1 MRNIIY
7 LTLLMVF
14 IFSCKKDTVIKNIII
29 EDNTAPPY
37 NEVTTVQ
44 IRNYVNKIYI
54 DLLGREPLMSELTS
68 STSDL
73 KSNSLS
79 NTSREQLL
87 SDLMSTDEYYKRFYE
102 IYQTSYL
109 PGVTN
114 DELDFTILIYESE
127 RDQAIQNGNNAL
139 VQLYNFELDLMYAL
153 RDARVDYQNGGI
165 TINEFMTRMTLNQ
178 FYEEINMGAEN
189 YVLSCFENFLKRTP
203 TDAQLLASVE
213 MVSGNPA
220 QVFFQDGNNQNDFI
234 NIIMNTAEFYQGLS
248 IDIYN
253 QLLVR
258 QPDSQEMVDAIFIF
272 DETQDYQSVQRLVMK
287 SDEYAGF

>member
-7 LTLLMVF
+7 LLLMMVF
-14 IFSCKKDTVIKNIII
+14 IFSCKKDTAIENIII

-44 IRNYVNKIYI
+44 IQNYVNKIYI
-54 DLLGREPLMSELTS
+54 DLLGREPLEAELNS

-79 NTSREQLL
+79 NVSREQLL
-87 SDLMSTDEYYKRFYE
+87 TDLMSTEEYYQRFYE

-114 DELDFTILIYESE
+114 GELDFTILIYESE
-127 RDQAIQNGNNAL
+127 RDQAIQDGNNAL
-139 VQLYNFELDLMYAL
+139 VQFYNFELDLMYDL
-153 RDARVDYQNGGI
+153 RNARVDYQNGVI
-165 TINEFMTRMTLNQ
+165 TINEFMTRITLNQ

-203 TDAQLLASVE
+203 TDAQLIASVE

-258 QPDSQEMVDAIFIF
+258 QPNSQEMVDAIFIF

>member
-1 MRNIIY
+1 M
-7 LTLLMVF
+7 MVF
-14 IFSCKKDTVIKNIII
+14 IFSCKKDTAIENIII

-44 IRNYVNKIYI
+44 IQNYVNKIYI
-54 DLLGREPLMSELTS
+54 DLLGREPLEAELNS

-79 NTSREQLL
+79 NVSREQLL
-87 SDLMSTDEYYKRFYE
+87 TDLMSTEEYYQRFYE

-114 DELDFTILIYESE
+114 GELDFTILIYESE
-127 RDQAIQNGNNAL
+127 RDQAIQDGNNAL
-139 VQLYNFELDLMYAL
+139 VQFYNFELDLMYDL
-153 RDARVDYQNGGI
+153 RNARVDYQNGVI
-165 TINEFMTRMTLNQ
+165 TINEFMTRITLNQ

-203 TDAQLLASVE
+203 TDAQLIASVE

-258 QPDSQEMVDAIFIF
+258 QPNSQEMVDAIFIF

>member
-7 LTLLMVF
+7 LMLIMVF
-14 IFSCKKDTVIKNIII
+14 IFSCKKDTVIENIII

-44 IRNYVNKIYI
+44 IQNYVNKIYI
-54 DLLGREPLMSELTS
+54 DLLGREPLDVELTTA
-68 STSDL
+68 TSDL
-73 KSNSLS
+73 KSNHLDDA
-79 NTSREQLL
+79 SREQLL
-87 SDLMSTDEYYKRFYE
+87 TNLMESEEYYKRFYE

-109 PGVTN
+109 PGVSN
-114 DELDFTILIYESE
+114 DELDITILIYESE

-139 VQLYNFELDLMYAL
+139 VQLYNIELDLMYAL
-153 RDARVDYQNGGI
+153 RNARLEYQNGAI
-165 TINEFMTRMTLNQ
+165 TINEFMSRITQNQ

-203 TDAQLLASVE
+203 TDAQLIASVN

-220 QVFFQDGNNQNDFI
+220 QVFFLDGNNQNDFI

-258 QPDSQEMVDAIFIF
+258 QPNSQEMVDAIFIL
-272 DETQDYQSVQRLVMK
+272 DETQDYQSVQRIVIK

>member
-7 LTLLMVF
+7 LTILMVF
-14 IFSCKKDTVIKNIII
+14 IFSCKKDTVIENIII

-79 NTSREQLL
+79 DTSREQLL

-203 TDAQLLASVE
+203 TDAQLFASVE

>member
-1 MRNIIY
+1 MKNLLY
-7 LTLLMVF
+7 LTLVVVSFL
-14 IFSCKKDTVIKNIII
+14 SCKKDSIVQNVII

-44 IRNYVNKIYI
+44 IQNYVNKIYI
-54 DLLGREPLMSELTS
+54 DLLGREPLDNELNSATS
-68 STSDL
+68 SL

-79 NTSREQLL
+79 DDSREQLL
-87 SDLMSTDEYYKRFYE
+87 TSLMSTEEYYLRFYE

-114 DELDFTILIYESE
+114 DELDFTIYLFEVE
-127 RDQAIQNGNNAL
+127 RDQAIQDGNTTFA
-139 VQLYNFELDLMYAL
+139 QLLNLELDLMYAL
-153 RDARVDYQNGGI
+153 RNARGEYQNGEI
-165 TINEFMTRMTLNQ
+165 PINEFMIRIARNQ

-189 YVLSCFENFLKRTP
+189 YVLACFENFLKRTP
-203 TDAQLLASVE
+203 TDAELIASVS
-213 MVSGNPA
+213 MVEGSPA
-220 QVFFQDGNNQNDFI
+220 QIFFQDGNNQNDFVEI
-234 NIIMNTAEFYQGLS
+234 VMNTAEFYQGLS

-258 QPDSQEMVDAIFIF
+258 EPSSQEMVDAIFIF
-272 DETQDYQSVQRLVMK
+272 DDTQDYQAVQRLVMK

>member
-14 IFSCKKDTVIKNIII
+14 IFSCKKDTVIENIII

-44 IRNYVNKIYI
+44 IQNYINKIYI
-54 DLLGREPLMSELTS
+54 DLLGREPLEVELTTA
-68 STSDL
+68 TSNL
-73 KSNSLS
+73 KSNHLDDA
-79 NTSREQLL
+79 SREQLL
-87 SDLMSTDEYYKRFYE
+87 SNLMESEEYYKRFYE

-114 DELDFTILIYESE
+114 EELDLTIYLFEVE

-139 VQLYNFELDLMYAL
+139 IQLYNIELDLMYAL
-153 RDARVDYQNGGI
+153 RNVRVDYQNGEI
-165 TINEFMTRMTLNQ
+165 TINEFMSRITQNQ

-203 TDAQLLASVE
+203 TDAQLIASVN

-220 QVFFQDGNNQNDFI
+220 HIFFQDGNNQNDFI

-258 QPDSQEMVDAIFIF
+258 QPNSQEMVDAIFTF

>member
-1 MRNIIY
+1 MRNLIY
-7 LTLLMVF
+7 LMLLMVF
-14 IFSCKKDTVIKNIII
+14 IFSCKKDTVLENIVI

-44 IRNYVNKIYI
+44 IQNYVNKIYI
-54 DLLGREPLMSELTS
+54 DLLGREPLDSELIL

-73 KSNSLS
+73 RSNSLS
-79 NTSREQLL
+79 DASREQLL
-87 SDLMSTDEYYKRFYE
+87 SNLMESEEYFERFYE

-109 PGVTN
+109 PGVTKE
-114 DELDFTILIYESE
+114 ELDFTIYLYEVE
-127 RDQAIQNGNNAL
+127 RDQAIQNGNNSLA
-139 VQLYNFELDLMYAL
+139 QLYNIELDLMYAL
-153 RDARVDYQNGGI
+153 RNARVNYQNGEI
-165 TINEFMTRMTLNQ
+165 TINEFMTRITLNQ

-203 TDAQLLASVE
+203 TDAELIASVN

-220 QVFFQDGNNQNDFI
+220 QIFFQDGNNQNDFI

-272 DETQDYQSVQRLVMK
+272 DETQNYQSVQRLVMK
-287 SDEYAGF
+287 SNEYAGF